1 MEEDR
6 TSRLSEFGMRVYL
19 FLEEY
24 VDFPDDRY
32 ISELQLRD
40 GIKLLVEENVF
51 TAEAL
56 RMEALRTQRVII
68 PPRWVETKHIEKKE

>member
-1 MEEDR
+1 MEEYR
-6 TSRLSEFGMRVYL
+6 TSMLSEFGMGVYL

-40 GIKLLVEENVF
+40 GIKLLVEGNVF
-51 TAEAL
+51 TAEDL

-68 PPRWVETKHIEKKE
+68 PLVYFPTPKIE

>member
-1 MEEDR
+1 MEEYR
-6 TSRLSEFGMRVYL
+6 TSMLSEFGMRVYL
-19 FLEEY
+19 FLKEY

-32 ISELQLRD
+32 ISELLLRD
-40 GIKLLVEENVF
+40 GIKLLVEGNVF

-68 PPRWVETKHIEKKE
+68 PLSWVEPNTSKKE